1 MAIHLYKTSTP
12 STRNGAV
19 DSQVKS
25 NPRNNLIYGQH
36 RCGKGRNARGIITA
50 GHRGGGHKR
59 LYRKIDFR
67 RNEKDIY
74 GRIVTIEYDPNR
86 NAYICLIHYGD
97 GEKRYIL
104 HPRGA
109 IIGDTIVSGTEVP
122 IKMGNALPLSAISS
136 STSRKPYA
144 LEEACTVWEG
154 VLIDQKEESTS
165 TDMPLGTAIH
175 NIEIT
180 LGKGGQLARA
190 AGAVAKLI
198 AKEGK
203 SATLKL
209 PSGEVRLISKNC
221 SATVGQVG
229 NVGVNQKSLGKA
241 GSKCWLA
248 RRVIDQ
254 IRGRSYEETLMI
266 LELMPYRACY
276 AILKLVYSAAANANH
291 NKGLNE
297 TSLIISKAEV
307 NEGTTVKKLKPRARG
322 RGHHSLW
329 FAQPKNYSKDLQED
343 QKIRDCIKNYVQNNM
358 KISSNVEGI
367 ARIEIQKRIDLIQV
381 IIYMGFP
388 KLLIE
393 DRTRRIEELQTHVQ
407 KELNCV
413 NRKLNI
419 AITRIAN
426 PYGHP
431 NILAEFIAGQLKN
444 RVSFRKAMKKAIEL
458 TEQAGTKGIQ
468 VQIAGRIDGKEIA
481 RVEWIREGRVPLQTI
496 RAKIDYCSYAV
507 RTIYGVLGIKI
518 WIFVDEE

>member
-154 VLIDQKEESTS
+154 VLIDQKDESTS

-203 SATLKL
+203 SAALKL

-229 NVGVNQKSLGKA
+229 NVGVNQKSLGRA
-241 GSKCWLA
+241 GSKCWLGK
-248 RRVIDQ
+248 RPVV
-254 IRGRSYEETLMI
+254 RGVVM
-266 LELMPYRACY
+266 
-276 AILKLVYSAAANANH
+276 
-291 NKGLNE
+291 
-297 TSLIISKAEV
+297 
-307 NEGTTVKKLKPRARG
+307 
-322 RGHHSLW
+322 
-329 FAQPKNYSKDLQED
+329 
-343 QKIRDCIKNYVQNNM
+343 
-358 KISSNVEGI
+358 
-367 ARIEIQKRIDLIQV
+367 
-381 IIYMGFP
+381 
-388 KLLIE
+388 
-393 DRTRRIEELQTHVQ
+393 
-407 KELNCV
+407 
-413 NRKLNI
+413 
-419 AITRIAN
+419 N
-426 PYGHP
+426 PVDHP
-431 NILAEFIAGQLKN
+431 HG
-444 RVSFRKAMKKAIEL
+444 
-458 TEQAGTKGIQ
+458 GG
-468 VQIAGRIDGKEIA
+468 
-481 RVEWIREGRVPLQTI
+481 EGRAPIGRKRPATPWGYP
-496 RAKIDYCSYAV
+496 A
-507 RTIYGVLGIKI
+507 LGRRSRKRNKYSDNLILRRRSK
-518 WIFVDEE
+518 

>member
-1 MAIHLYKTSTP
+1 MAIHLYKTATP

-19 DSQVKS
+19 DNQVKS
-25 NPRNNLIYGQH
+25 NPRNNLIYGQR

-50 GHRGGGHKR
+50 RHRGGGHKR

-122 IKMGNALPLSAISS
+122 IKMGNALSL
-136 STSRKPYA
+136 
-144 LEEACTVWEG
+144 
-154 VLIDQKEESTS
+154 

-229 NVGVNQKSLGKA
+229 NVGVNQKSLGRA
-241 GSKCWLA
+241 GSKRWLGK
-248 RRVIDQ
+248 RPVV
-254 IRGRSYEETLMI
+254 RGVVM
-266 LELMPYRACY
+266 
-276 AILKLVYSAAANANH
+276 
-291 NKGLNE
+291 
-297 TSLIISKAEV
+297 
-307 NEGTTVKKLKPRARG
+307 
-322 RGHHSLW
+322 
-329 FAQPKNYSKDLQED
+329 
-343 QKIRDCIKNYVQNNM
+343 
-358 KISSNVEGI
+358 
-367 ARIEIQKRIDLIQV
+367 
-381 IIYMGFP
+381 
-388 KLLIE
+388 
-393 DRTRRIEELQTHVQ
+393 
-407 KELNCV
+407 
-413 NRKLNI
+413 
-419 AITRIAN
+419 N
-426 PYGHP
+426 PVDHP
-431 NILAEFIAGQLKN
+431 HG
-444 RVSFRKAMKKAIEL
+444 
-458 TEQAGTKGIQ
+458 GG
-468 VQIAGRIDGKEIA
+468 
-481 RVEWIREGRVPLQTI
+481 EGRAPIGRKNPTTPWGYPALGKRSRKRNKYSNNFII
-496 RAKIDYCSYAV
+496 RRRSK
-507 RTIYGVLGIKI
+507 
-518 WIFVDEE
+518 

>member
-122 IKMGNALPLSAISS
+122 IKMGNALPL
-136 STSRKPYA
+136 R
-144 LEEACTVWEG
+144 

-229 NVGVNQKSLGKA
+229 NVGVNQKSLGRA
-241 GSKCWLA
+241 GSKRWLGK
-248 RRVIDQ
+248 RPVV
-254 IRGRSYEETLMI
+254 RGVVM
-266 LELMPYRACY
+266 
-276 AILKLVYSAAANANH
+276 
-291 NKGLNE
+291 
-297 TSLIISKAEV
+297 
-307 NEGTTVKKLKPRARG
+307 
-322 RGHHSLW
+322 
-329 FAQPKNYSKDLQED
+329 
-343 QKIRDCIKNYVQNNM
+343 
-358 KISSNVEGI
+358 
-367 ARIEIQKRIDLIQV
+367 
-381 IIYMGFP
+381 
-388 KLLIE
+388 
-393 DRTRRIEELQTHVQ
+393 
-407 KELNCV
+407 
-413 NRKLNI
+413 
-419 AITRIAN
+419 N
-426 PYGHP
+426 PVDHP
-431 NILAEFIAGQLKN
+431 HG
-444 RVSFRKAMKKAIEL
+444 
-458 TEQAGTKGIQ
+458 GG
-468 VQIAGRIDGKEIA
+468 
-481 RVEWIREGRVPLQTI
+481 EGRAPIGRKKPTTPWGYP
-496 RAKIDYCSYAV
+496 A
-507 RTIYGVLGIKI
+507 LGRRSRKRNKYSDNLILRRRSK
-518 WIFVDEE
+518 

>member
-25 NPRNNLIYGQH
+25 NPRNHLIYGQH

-67 RNEKDIY
+67 RNEKNIY

-97 GEKRYIL
+97 
-104 HPRGA
+104 
-109 IIGDTIVSGTEVP
+109 
-122 IKMGNALPLSAISS
+122 
-136 STSRKPYA
+136 
-144 LEEACTVWEG
+144 EACTVWEE

-229 NVGVNQKSLGKA
+229 NVGVNQKNLGRA
-241 GSKCWLA
+241 GSKCWLGK
-248 RRVIDQ
+248 RPVV
-254 IRGRSYEETLMI
+254 RGVVMNPVDHPHGGGEGRAPIGRKNPQLLGVFLHLEE
-266 LELMPYRACY
+266 E
-276 AILKLVYSAAANANH
+276 VE
-291 NKGLNE
+291 KGRN
-297 TSLIISKAEV
+297 I
-307 NEGTTVKKLKPRARG
+307 
-322 RGHHSLW
+322 
-329 FAQPKNYSKDLQED
+329 
-343 QKIRDCIKNYVQNNM
+343 
-358 KISSNVEGI
+358 
-367 ARIEIQKRIDLIQV
+367 V
-381 IIYMGFP
+381 II
-388 KLLIE
+388 
-393 DRTRRIEELQTHVQ
+393 
-407 KELNCV
+407 
-413 NRKLNI
+413 
-419 AITRIAN
+419 
-426 PYGHP
+426 
-431 NILAEFIAGQLKN
+431 
-444 RVSFRKAMKKAIEL
+444 
-458 TEQAGTKGIQ
+458 
-468 VQIAGRIDGKEIA
+468 
-481 RVEWIREGRVPLQTI
+481 
-496 RAKIDYCSYAV
+496 
-507 RTIYGVLGIKI
+507 
-518 WIFVDEE
+518 

>member
-12 STRNGAV
+12 STRNRTV

-36 RCGKGRNARGIITA
+36 HCGKGRNARGIITA
-50 GHRGGGHKR
+50 RHRGGGHKR

-109 IIGDTIVSGTEVP
+109 RIGDTIVSGTEVP
-122 IKMGNALPLSAISS
+122 IKMGNALPLSAILS

-180 LGKGGQLARA
+180 LGKGGQLVRA

-229 NVGVNQKSLGKA
+229 NVGANQKSLGRA
-241 GSKCWLA
+241 GSKRW
-248 RRVIDQ
+248 
-254 IRGRSYEETLMI
+254 RGKR
-266 LELMPYRACY
+266 P
-276 AILKLVYSAAANANH
+276 V
-291 NKGLNE
+291 
-297 TSLIISKAEV
+297 V
-307 NEGTTVKKLKPRARG
+307 RG
-322 RGHHSLW
+322 
-329 FAQPKNYSKDLQED
+329 
-343 QKIRDCIKNYVQNNM
+343 VVM
-358 KISSNVEGI
+358 
-367 ARIEIQKRIDLIQV
+367 
-381 IIYMGFP
+381 
-388 KLLIE
+388 
-393 DRTRRIEELQTHVQ
+393 
-407 KELNCV
+407 
-413 NRKLNI
+413 
-419 AITRIAN
+419 N
-426 PYGHP
+426 PVDHP
-431 NILAEFIAGQLKN
+431 HG
-444 RVSFRKAMKKAIEL
+444 
-458 TEQAGTKGIQ
+458 GG
-468 VQIAGRIDGKEIA
+468 
-481 RVEWIREGRVPLQTI
+481 EGRAPIGRKKPTTPWGYPALGRRSRKRNKYSDNLI
-496 RAKIDYCSYAV
+496 V
-507 RTIYGVLGIKI
+507 RRRSK
-518 WIFVDEE
+518 

>member
-1 MAIHLYKTSTP
+1 MAIHLYKTSTS

-19 DSQVKS
+19 DSQVKY

-36 RCGKGRNARGIITA
+36 HCGKGRNSRGIITA

-59 LYRKIDFR
+59 LYRKIDFQ

-122 IKMGNALPLSAISS
+122 IKMGNALPLS
-136 STSRKPYA
+136 
-144 LEEACTVWEG
+144 E

-229 NVGVNQKSLGKA
+229 NVGVNQKSLGRA
-241 GSKCWLA
+241 GSKCWLGK
-248 RRVIDQ
+248 RPVV
-254 IRGRSYEETLMI
+254 RGVVM
-266 LELMPYRACY
+266 
-276 AILKLVYSAAANANH
+276 
-291 NKGLNE
+291 
-297 TSLIISKAEV
+297 
-307 NEGTTVKKLKPRARG
+307 
-322 RGHHSLW
+322 
-329 FAQPKNYSKDLQED
+329 
-343 QKIRDCIKNYVQNNM
+343 
-358 KISSNVEGI
+358 
-367 ARIEIQKRIDLIQV
+367 
-381 IIYMGFP
+381 
-388 KLLIE
+388 
-393 DRTRRIEELQTHVQ
+393 
-407 KELNCV
+407 
-413 NRKLNI
+413 
-419 AITRIAN
+419 N
-426 PYGHP
+426 PVDHP
-431 NILAEFIAGQLKN
+431 HG
-444 RVSFRKAMKKAIEL
+444 
-458 TEQAGTKGIQ
+458 GG
-468 VQIAGRIDGKEIA
+468 
-481 RVEWIREGRVPLQTI
+481 EGRAPIGRKKPATPWGYP
-496 RAKIDYCSYAV
+496 A
-507 RTIYGVLGIKI
+507 LGRRSRKRNKYSDNLILRRRSK
-518 WIFVDEE
+518 

>member
-25 NPRNNLIYGQH
+25 NTRNNLIYGQH

-50 GHRGGGHKR
+50 RHRGGGHKR

-109 IIGDTIVSGTEVP
+109 IIGDTIISGTEVP
-122 IKMGNALPLSAISS
+122 IKMGNALPL
-136 STSRKPYA
+136 K
-144 LEEACTVWEG
+144 E

-229 NVGVNQKSLGKA
+229 NTGVNQKSLGRA
-241 GSKCWLA
+241 GSKCWLGK
-248 RRVIDQ
+248 RPVV
-254 IRGRSYEETLMI
+254 RGVVM
-266 LELMPYRACY
+266 
-276 AILKLVYSAAANANH
+276 
-291 NKGLNE
+291 
-297 TSLIISKAEV
+297 
-307 NEGTTVKKLKPRARG
+307 
-322 RGHHSLW
+322 
-329 FAQPKNYSKDLQED
+329 
-343 QKIRDCIKNYVQNNM
+343 
-358 KISSNVEGI
+358 
-367 ARIEIQKRIDLIQV
+367 
-381 IIYMGFP
+381 
-388 KLLIE
+388 
-393 DRTRRIEELQTHVQ
+393 
-407 KELNCV
+407 
-413 NRKLNI
+413 
-419 AITRIAN
+419 N
-426 PYGHP
+426 PVDHP
-431 NILAEFIAGQLKN
+431 HG
-444 RVSFRKAMKKAIEL
+444 
-458 TEQAGTKGIQ
+458 GG
-468 VQIAGRIDGKEIA
+468 
-481 RVEWIREGRVPLQTI
+481 EGRAPIGRKKPATPWGYP
-496 RAKIDYCSYAV
+496 A
-507 RTIYGVLGIKI
+507 LGRRSRKRNKYSDNLILRRRSK
-518 WIFVDEE
+518 